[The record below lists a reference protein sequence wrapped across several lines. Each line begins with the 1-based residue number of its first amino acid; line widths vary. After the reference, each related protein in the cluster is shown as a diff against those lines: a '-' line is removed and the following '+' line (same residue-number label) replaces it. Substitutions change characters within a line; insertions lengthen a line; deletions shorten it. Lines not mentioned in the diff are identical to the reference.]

1 MTLINCVTRVH
12 FADGVLEEALRS
24 EMELHAKRRPLIIA
38 EEGHLTAA
46 VAERF
51 FSSFPIRTRAETFSA
66 VPHHPTENAAGMIAR
81 AYKTFD
87 SDLLIAFGSNRA
99 MDLAK
104 IARIAIAFDEP
115 IAALSTEEGGAQRIS
130 AEMPDL
136 YAIPGILGFAS
147 AITDYTRVRLDAGG
161 QALFSSQHLI
171 PSVTICDPTLTLGAS
186 PQESA
191 IAAAGILARAVNAYL
206 APGYNPPADAMALD
220 SLSRVAQ
227 SVHHVVFA
235 DDLGARREM
244 MAAGLNSAL
253 ALQKGLCAVH
263 AICNAVASVADH
275 AIDPSV
281 LGGVLIPELSH
292 AYLGQTFG
300 RTEPVR
306 RALNLSDN
314 QPLHDGLANLV
325 ASLPLATTLNELGI
339 SRSDLPRA
347 AELAMRDRAISNGTA
362 HLDRE
367 HVLRILHSVHGAKLS
382 AAAQAPGSAPSAR
395 KQAGST

>member
-1 MTLINCVTRVH
+1 MTLINYLTRVH

-24 EMELHAKRRPLIIA
+24 EMEAHAKRRPLIIA
-38 EEGHLTAA
+38 EEGHLTGA

-51 FSSFPIRTRAETFSA
+51 FSSFPIRTRAEVFSA
-66 VPHHPTENAAGMIAR
+66 VPHRPTERAAAQIAR
-81 AYKTFD
+81 AYAAFD
-87 SDLLIAFGSNRA
+87 SDLIIAFGSNRA

-104 IARIAIAFDEP
+104 VARLAIAYDEP
-115 IAALSTEEGGAQRIS
+115 IAALSNEEGGAQRIS
-130 AEMPDL
+130 AALPDL

-220 SLSRVAQ
+220 SLSRV
-227 SVHHVVFA
+227 VKNVRTVVRG
-235 DDLGARREM
+235 DELPARREM
-244 MAAGLNSAL
+244 MAAGLNSSL

-263 AICNAVASVADH
+263 AISNAVASVSDR

-281 LGGVLIPELSH
+281 LGGVLIPELSRTY
-292 AYLGQTFG
+292 AGSDNG
-300 RTEPVR
+300 RTTPLR
-306 RALNLSDN
+306 RALNLDTDET
-314 QPLHDGLANLV
+314 LHHGLEGLI
-325 ASLPLATTLNELGI
+325 ASLPLVTTLDALGVMPG
-339 SRSDLPRA
+339 DLPRA
-347 AELAMRDRAISNGTA
+347 AELASRDRAIANGPMHLNREDILGILHTVQSSDMFQRTA
-362 HLDRE
+362 HE
-367 HVLRILHSVHGAKLS
+367 
-382 AAAQAPGSAPSAR
+382 
-395 KQAGST
+395 